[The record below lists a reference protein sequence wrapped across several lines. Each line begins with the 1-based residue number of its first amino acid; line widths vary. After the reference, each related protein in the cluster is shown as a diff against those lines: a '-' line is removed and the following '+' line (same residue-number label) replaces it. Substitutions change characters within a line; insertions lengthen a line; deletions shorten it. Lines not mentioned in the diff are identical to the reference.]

1 MSIFLFFALLV
12 GLLYVPWFLYTREK
26 FSDSDKT
33 TVRHLA
39 FGLAKLNSTVDPII
53 HISRKT
59 ISGDV
64 HYIPVEKRFRRSRRN
79 RDEVV
84 YIKTQCS
91 ETLSFARNGRNG
103 VELQSVQ
110 VVITTLLRECHM
122 QLSNQHHHANCY
134 RWYATKY

>member
-39 FGLAKLNSTVDPII
+39 FGLAKLNSTVNPII

-64 HYIPVEKRFRRSRRN
+64 HYIPVEKRFPRSRRN

-91 ETLSFARNGRNG
+91 ETLSFTRNGRNG

-110 VVITTLLRECHM
+110 AVITTLLRECHM
-122 QLSNQHHHANCY
+122 
-134 RWYATKY
+134 

>member
-91 ETLSFARNGRNG
+91 ETLSFTRNGRNG

-122 QLSNQHHHANCY
+122 
-134 RWYATKY
+134 